1 MNNFKEK
8 AQIFIIG
15 LSIGLLIAGTFF
27 ILKLDDYF
35 KELNLYK
42 KVSQTFSSPAEHTES
57 EDKKDNADPE
67 KDKKGS
73 LKEQKKT
80 IVKND
85 SSSKNILNAA
95 LNLNSDSL
103 KTIKQ
108 DSLHS
113 TFASSDEIVVRK
125 DELIAVRTIEVNN
138 VGTADNKTSGKDS
151 LLSKVSGIKEEK
163 NYGKQM
169 FNVELWQSPLNYK
182 GYKLSKYKM
191 VLYGIQSIDDM
202 KLYKLDDVI
211 YLKTG
216 SLVYRLDYVS
226 DFKQYERITDENIIN
241 KLK

>member
-1 MNNFKEK
+1 MSNFKEK
-8 AQIFIIG
+8 VQIFIIG

-42 KVSQTFSSPAEHTES
+42 KVSQTFSSPTEHAGT
-57 EDKKDNADPE
+57 EDKKDDADLE
-67 KDKKGS
+67 KDKKGLS
-73 LKEQKKT
+73 KEQKKT

-85 SSSKNILNAA
+85 YSVKNKMNAEF
-95 LNLNSDSL
+95 NLNSDTL
-103 KTIKQ
+103 KTSKQ
-108 DSLHS
+108 DSISS
-113 TFASSDEIVVRK
+113 TFSSKDEIVVRK
-125 DELIAVRTIEVNN
+125 DELITVRTIEVNN
-138 VGTADNKTSGKDS
+138 ISGANKTSGKDS

-191 VLYGIQSIDDM
+191 VLYGIQSIEDM
-202 KLYKLDDVI
+202 KLFKLDDVI

-241 KLK
+241 RLK